1 MQLEVSHL
9 NEECGVF
16 GVWGTPDAAFLT
28 YTGLFSL
35 QHRGQEGAG
44 ITINNNGQLRTKRDL
59 GLLNDVFNAVEL
71 EKLQGQ
77 AAIGHVRYSTAGS
90 NLLENIQPLPFNFSD
105 TQFALAHNGNLT
117 NAQTIRQTLESR
129 GAIYQS
135 SSDSENLMHL
145 IRLSKETTLDEQIKD
160 ALRQIKGGFAY
171 LLLTKD
177 SLYAAL
183 DPNGFRPL
191 VVGKLSNGG
200 FVICSETCALSA
212 VGATFL
218 CDVQPGQLLKIDNN
232 GLVISTYTTDTQLA
246 ICSMEFIYF
255 ARPDSDIYG
264 VNVHSARKRM
274 GALLAKEHPV
284 KADMVIGV
292 PNSSLSAAV
301 GQQANEQASNDDVQA
316 TPTKPEVKSSE
327 AASES
332 VSATSQ
338 ASSEATP
345 SIDEQQVVVPES
357 DNYVDVMM
365 ARETQEANT
374 FMQQTADKVADAY
387 RETLTQNIADVHEDT
402 QAIDELLATDW
413 QTPVKQQVT
422 QRHTKDY
429 GERLDNSLQ
438 ALESDY
444 QQAVAD
450 EEQRHTQTLAKLE
463 QNLTADKAKTTEKLT
478 ADRDQIIQHEIAQII
493 TTQTQYIEQEV
504 QQLRYNQAEFK
515 RHKVIDQIVTGQKEA
530 NELLT
535 NTYRQLSGGL
545 EVRRQDFIQEHEQ
558 ALGIRQDSDQ
568 AQSEK
573 ERLQFA
579 NAEVLNLEERHDQ
592 LKSVRI
598 DLEGQI
604 GQLQAESSKWQFRA
618 ETAQEDLER
627 VKQQLATVNQQYE
640 HRLQS
645 DQVDL
650 AQHQQ
655 LAQQARQAKLAKW
668 LHPFKSRQKA
678 TEHVS
683 QS

>member
-1 MQLEVSHL
+1 MPWLKTRKRPSIDLGAYRAQIVKSNLDRENPLIKNIIAETGQIAQTWPNLKLDELKALTEKLQQTVATATAEVVPLGDVSFLTVDPQNPKKVVETGITWEKATVKPNMENFVVETVNQVL
-9 NEECGVF
+9 NDEQVRL
-16 GVWGTPDAAFLT
+16 DDDLT
-28 YTGLFSL
+28 YT
-35 QHRGQEGAG
+35 
-44 ITINNNGQLRTKRDL
+44 DL
-59 GLLNDVFNAVEL
+59 AEALTSFL
-71 EKLQGQ
+71 
-77 AAIGHVRYSTAGS
+77 AASHD
-90 NLLENIQPLPFNFSD
+90 L
-105 TQFALAHNGNLT
+105 
-117 NAQTIRQTLESR
+117 
-129 GAIYQS
+129 
-135 SSDSENLMHL
+135 
-145 IRLSKETTLDEQIKD
+145 
-160 ALRQIKGGFAY
+160 GGFAY
-171 LLLTKD
+171 QELPELPSEEKYVEAVENNQIIHLLPKRLIV
-177 SLYAAL
+177 SEAA
-183 DPNGFRPL
+183 P
-191 VVGKLSNGG
+191 
-200 FVICSETCALSA
+200 
-212 VGATFL
+212 
-218 CDVQPGQLLKIDNN
+218 
-232 GLVISTYTTDTQLA
+232 
-246 ICSMEFIYF
+246 
-255 ARPDSDIYG
+255 
-264 VNVHSARKRM
+264 
-274 GALLAKEHPV
+274 
-284 KADMVIGV
+284 
-292 PNSSLSAAV
+292 V

-345 SIDEQQVVVPES
+345 AVVNDESVKAQFDNSTVTIASLIKAFDVKTSFFKTASIDEQQVVVPES

-545 EVRRQDFIQEHEQ
+545 KVRRQDFIQEHEQ
-558 ALGIRQDSDQ
+558 ALGIRQNSDQ
-568 AQSEK
+568 AQAEK
-573 ERLQFA
+573 ERLQIC
-579 NAEVLNLEERHDQ
+579 Q
-592 LKSVRI
+592 C
-598 DLEGQI
+598 
-604 GQLQAESSKWQFRA
+604 
-618 ETAQEDLER
+618 
-627 VKQQLATVNQQYE
+627 
-640 HRLQS
+640 
-645 DQVDL
+645 
-650 AQHQQ
+650 
-655 LAQQARQAKLAKW
+655 
-668 LHPFKSRQKA
+668 
-678 TEHVS
+678 
-683 QS
+683 

>member
-1 MQLEVSHL
+1 MPWLKTRKRPSIDLGAYRAQIVKSNLDRENPLIKNIIAETGQIAQTWPNLKLDELKALTEKLQQTVVTATGEIVPLGDVSFLTVDPQNPKKVVETGITWEKATVKPDMENFVVETVNQVL
-9 NEECGVF
+9 NDEQVRL
-16 GVWGTPDAAFLT
+16 DDDLT
-28 YTGLFSL
+28 YT
-35 QHRGQEGAG
+35 
-44 ITINNNGQLRTKRDL
+44 DL
-59 GLLNDVFNAVEL
+59 AEALTSFL
-71 EKLQGQ
+71 
-77 AAIGHVRYSTAGS
+77 AASHD
-90 NLLENIQPLPFNFSD
+90 L
-105 TQFALAHNGNLT
+105 
-117 NAQTIRQTLESR
+117 
-129 GAIYQS
+129 
-135 SSDSENLMHL
+135 
-145 IRLSKETTLDEQIKD
+145 
-160 ALRQIKGGFAY
+160 GGFAY
-171 LLLTKD
+171 QELPELPSEEKYVEAVENNQIIHLLPKRLIV
-177 SLYAAL
+177 SEAA
-183 DPNGFRPL
+183 P
-191 VVGKLSNGG
+191 
-200 FVICSETCALSA
+200 
-212 VGATFL
+212 
-218 CDVQPGQLLKIDNN
+218 
-232 GLVISTYTTDTQLA
+232 
-246 ICSMEFIYF
+246 
-255 ARPDSDIYG
+255 
-264 VNVHSARKRM
+264 
-274 GALLAKEHPV
+274 
-284 KADMVIGV
+284 
-292 PNSSLSAAV
+292 V
-301 GQQANEQASNDDVQA
+301 GQQANEQASNDDVRA

-345 SIDEQQVVVPES
+345 AVVNDEPVKAQFDNSTVTIASLIKAFDVKTSFFKTASIDEQQVVVPES

-429 GERLDNSLQ
+429 RERLDNSLQ

-535 NTYRQLSGGL
+535 KAYRQLSSGL
-545 EVRRQDFIQEHEQ
+545 EERRQEFMKEHEQ
-558 ALGIRQDSDQ
+558 ALAIRQDSDQ
-568 AQSEK
+568 AQAEK

-592 LKSVRI
+592 LKSVRM

-668 LHPFKSRQKA
+668 LHPFKSRQKE